1 MSSSASGDTM
11 HHQPTSQIE
20 TEAAALAASKGYAA
34 NHITKINLTAEG
46 ALASVELGVD
56 ADGFGIFVLNFAL

>member
-1 MSSSASGDTM
+1 MTK
-11 HHQPTSQIE
+11 QIQ

-34 NHITKINLTAEG
+34 NQITKINLASDGT
-46 ALASVELGVD
+46 LASIELGVD

>member
-1 MSSSASGDTM
+1 MNQD
-11 HHQPTSQIE
+11 IR
-20 TEAAALAASKGYAA
+20 TEAAALVASKGYRADQ
-34 NHITKINLTAEG
+34 ITKINLTAEG